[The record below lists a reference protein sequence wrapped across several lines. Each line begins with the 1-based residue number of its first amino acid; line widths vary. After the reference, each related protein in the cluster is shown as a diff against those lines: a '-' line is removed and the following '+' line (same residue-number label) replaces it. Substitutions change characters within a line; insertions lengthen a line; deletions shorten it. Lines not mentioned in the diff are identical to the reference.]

1 MKTHLITNNTKCD
14 IYQCHF
20 FVHFIY
26 IYAQMEP
33 LINKNKHFLTF
44 TPSQQITKY
53 TWSHKHIFIYTG
65 VDTVK
70 YSGVHVNTFFFNS
83 SFMQS
88 LMIILA
94 KILFNFKQN
103 WNKPMHKDG
112 FFFKI
117 SCFNAKFYDHLG
129 KHLLLVIVYVF
140 NFKQNWIKSMHKD
153 GVFFW

>member
-1 MKTHLITNNTKCD
+1 MT
-14 IYQCHF
+14 
-20 FVHFIY
+20 FINATFLYTSYTVY

-53 TWSHKHIFIYTG
+53 TWSHKHIFIYTD
-65 VDTVK
+65 VNTVK